1 MDWDELDPKKKVAEK
16 KNLEVM
22 GVAELNAYI
31 AELEAEIERTR
42 AAIVRKQAAK
52 QGAES
57 FFKK

>member
-1 MDWDELDPKKKVAEK
+1 MDWDDLEPKKKVVEK

-22 GVAELNAYI
+22 GVAELSAYI
-31 AELEAEIERTR
+31 AELEAEIERAR
-42 AAIVRKQAAK
+42 GAIAGKQAAR

>member
-1 MDWDELDPKKKVAEK
+1 MDWDELDPKKKVPEK
-16 KNLEVM
+16 KNLEIM

-31 AELEAEIERTR
+31 AELECEIQRTR
-42 AAIVRKQAAK
+42 AAIAGKQAAK

>member
-1 MDWDELDPKKKVAEK
+1 MDWDELDPKKKVPEK
-16 KNLEVM
+16 KNLEIM

-31 AELEAEIERTR
+31 AELESEIGRTR
-42 AAIVRKQAAK
+42 ATIAGKQAAK

>member
-1 MDWDELDPKKKVAEK
+1 MDWDELDPKKKLPEL

-22 GVAELNAYI
+22 GVVELNAYI
-31 AELEAEIERTR
+31 AELEAEIVRTR
-42 AAIVRKQAAK
+42 AAISRKQAAK

>member
-1 MDWDELDPKKKVAEK
+1 MDWDELDPKKMAPEK
-16 KNLEVM
+16 KNLETM

-42 AAIVRKQAAK
+42 ATITRKQAAK